1 LCSLSDAQQEEGQLV
16 LTARLSA
23 AKVSFLLTA
32 DLVVILNSEFSSD
45 QDFVQSVLDTQLESD
60 AGVSGGDIPI
70 VQLY

>member
-1 LCSLSDAQQEEGQLV
+1 V

-23 AKVSFLLTA
+23 AKVSSLLTA

-60 AGVSGGDIPI
+60 AGVSGGGIPI